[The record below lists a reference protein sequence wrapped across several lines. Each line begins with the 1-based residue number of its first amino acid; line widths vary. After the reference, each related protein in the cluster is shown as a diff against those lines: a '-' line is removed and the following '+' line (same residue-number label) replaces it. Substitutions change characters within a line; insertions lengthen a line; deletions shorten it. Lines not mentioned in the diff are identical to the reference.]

1 MASMEGTRF
10 EVRGEVQGVG
20 YRYFVLGHAQ
30 RLQLRG
36 WVRNRPDA
44 SVEVAAYGAP
54 GRLRELEAQL
64 WAGPPAARVA
74 EVRRSAWRVAEEG
87 EAPAGFAI
95 VRG

>member
-1 MASMEGTRF
+1 MEAVRF
-10 EVRGEVQGVG
+10 EVTGEVQGVG
-20 YRYFVLGHAQ
+20 YRYFVLGHAH

-44 SVEVAAYGAP
+44 SVEVAAYGLPAQL
-54 GRLRELEAQL
+54 GQLEKQL

-74 EVRRSAWRVAEEG
+74 QVRRAVWRLP
-87 EAPAGFAI
+87 EAGDPPAGFEI